1 MGLRLGGGPAGYRDT
16 RAGAGRAGRA
26 VRAVW
31 QNELGGITFEV
42 GAGTE
47 RCFVK
52 WAPAASGIDLGAEAA
67 RLDWAVSFTRVP
79 RLLGQGTDATGSW
92 IVTAALPGRPAPPW
106 PPSPGRPPARPDTA
120 AAGVNC
126 TLRVYSERG
135 HALFGHDRR
144 LGVRGGRTVMVSQA
158 SRLQNV
164 RYDIRGPVLR
174 RARQLEADGH
184 HILKLNLGNPA
195 AFGIGAPDAVLR
207 DVVHNI
213 GDAQGYSDARGIHPA
228 RLAVAQSYQRRGVPG
243 VGPDDVFL
251 GNGVSELIVMA
262 LQALLD
268 TGDEVLIPS
277 PDYPLWTGAVGLCGG
292 RAVHYSCDEDAGWEP
307 DLEHVAA
314 QISPRTRA
322 LVIIN
327 PNNPTGAVYSRQTLL
342 GLLDLAR
349 RHGLLVLADEIY
361 DQILY
366 EGAVHE
372 CAAALAPDLL
382 VLTMCGLSKTY
393 RLAGFRSGWLV
404 VSGPRHDAAE
414 YLEGLELLAN
424 MRLCP
429 NVPAQYA
436 IATALGGGGQ
446 GIAGLLQPGGRL
458 REQRDHAWQK
468 INEIPGVDCVKPL
481 GALYLFPRLDPE
493 VHKIADDEQMV
504 IDLLEQQHLLLSHGT
519 GFNLPS
525 ADHLRL
531 VFLAAVDVLDDAIDR
546 LGSFLQTYRQ

>member
-1 MGLRLGGGPAGYRDT
+1 
-16 RAGAGRAGRA
+16 
-26 VRAVW
+26 
-31 QNELGGITFEV
+31 
-42 GAGTE
+42 
-47 RCFVK
+47 
-52 WAPAASGIDLGAEAA
+52 
-67 RLDWAVSFTRVP
+67 
-79 RLLGQGTDATGSW
+79 
-92 IVTAALPGRPAPPW
+92 
-106 PPSPGRPPARPDTA
+106 
-120 AAGVNC
+120 
-126 TLRVYSERG
+126 
-135 HALFGHDRR
+135 
-144 LGVRGGRTVMVSQA
+144 MVSQA
-158 SRLQNV
+158 SRLRDV

-184 HILKLNLGNPA
+184 EILKLNLGNPA
-195 AFGIGAPDAVLR
+195 PFGLNAPESVLR
-207 DVVHNI
+207 DVVHSI
-213 GDAQGYSDARGIHPA
+213 RDAQGYSDARGIYPA
-228 RLAVAQSYQRRGVPG
+228 RLAVAESFQRNGVGG

-262 LQALLD
+262 LQGLLD

-292 RAVHYSCDEDAGWEP
+292 RAVHYRCDEQEGWAP
-307 DLEHVAA
+307 DLGHVAE
-314 QISPRTRA
+314 QITPRTRA

-349 RHGLLVLADEIY
+349 RHRLLVLTDEIY

-366 EGAVHE
+366 EDAVHE

-382 VLTMCGLSKTY
+382 VLTLGGLSKTY

-404 VSGPRHDAAE
+404 VSGPRAEAAE

-436 IATALGGGGQ
+436 IVPAVGGRNS
-446 GIAGLLQPGGRL
+446 IAPLLQPGGRL
-458 REQRDHAWQK
+458 REQRDHAWAAM
-468 INEIPGVDCVKPL
+468 NAIPGVDCVKPS
-481 GALYLFPRLDPE
+481 GALYLFPRLDPD
-493 VHKIADDEQMV
+493 VYKIADDERMV

-519 GFNLPS
+519 GFNLPT

-531 VFLAAVDVLDDAIDR
+531 VFLAPVEVLDDAIGR
-546 LGSFLQTYRQ
+546 LGRFLDGYHQ